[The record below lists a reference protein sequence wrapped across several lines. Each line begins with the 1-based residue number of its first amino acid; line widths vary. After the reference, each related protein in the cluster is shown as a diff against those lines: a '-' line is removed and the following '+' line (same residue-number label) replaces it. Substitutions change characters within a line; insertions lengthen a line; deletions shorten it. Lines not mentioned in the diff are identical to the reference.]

1 MLSIGFVNRRSGVQ
15 VPHPA
20 PALPIAFNVR
30 RLRSQTETK
39 SVPGILILADRTG
52 ARASRVPILCDT
64 PQGRFDLVQMVKGS
78 LMARGDCSLVGIPI
92 E

>member
-1 MLSIGFVNRRSGVQ
+1 
-15 VPHPA
+15 
-20 PALPIAFNVR
+20 
-30 RLRSQTETK
+30 
-39 SVPGILILADRTG
+39 LILADRTG
-52 ARASRVPILCDT
+52 ASASRVPILSDT